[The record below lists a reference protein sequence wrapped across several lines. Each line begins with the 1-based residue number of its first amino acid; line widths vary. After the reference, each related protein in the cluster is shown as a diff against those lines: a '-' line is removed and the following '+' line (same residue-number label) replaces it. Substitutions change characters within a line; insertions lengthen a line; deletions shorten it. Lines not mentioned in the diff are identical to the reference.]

1 VRGELGAVTDAI
13 SLREVTD
20 PDDAAIDGFGQ
31 MQTAAY
37 FAPETLIP
45 ARYIPQILGED
56 HTRAWRHNFLLVAE
70 ASGRVVGGTLFHWL
84 AEAGSGFSSFL
95 GVDQQ
100 LRRQGIARRLHAE
113 RFAILDRAAGGR
125 APGVFID
132 VVNPTR
138 LPPAELERERK
149 IGSDPWQRRHTFARL
164 GFRQV
169 DVRYEQPVGGPN
181 GGPVTILDL
190 LFCPRDA
197 ADAVPTALVVA
208 TMRAYWSPWLGATA
222 ARHHAAELESR
233 AHGQSELRLLPIA
246 TAEPQGPRGS

>member
-1 VRGELGAVTDAI
+1 MCRGLRLVTEAI
-13 SLREVTD
+13 TIREVVD
-20 PDDAAIDGFGQ
+20 PHDAAIDGFGR

-45 ARYIPQILGED
+45 SRYIPHLLGGEGQ
-56 HTRAWRHNFLLVAE
+56 TGSRRNFLVVAQ
-70 ASGRVVGGTLFHWL
+70 SKKDSHVVGGTLFHWL

-95 GVDQQ
+95 GVDRAF
-100 LRRQGIARRLHAE
+100 RRQGIARRLNQA
-113 RFAILDRAAGGR
+113 RFSILDRAAGGR

-132 VVNPTR
+132 VVSPTR
-138 LPPAELERERK
+138 LPPDEFEREEK
-149 IGSDPWQRRHTFARL
+149 AGSNPWQRRRAFGHL

-190 LFCPRDA
+190 LFCPREP
-197 ADAVPTALVVA
+197 ADSVPTALVVA

-222 ARHHAAELESR
+222 ASQHAHELESR
-233 AHGQSELRLLPIA
+233 AHGQSALRLIPPDA
-246 TAEPQGPRGS
+246 G